1 MTAAPTAREP
11 RVLERRELAARI
23 GLLAAPGLPQWRALE
38 LLQRHGS
45 GLAAYDALAGECG
58 RELAA
63 AARSDAV
70 RRRVRRALR
79 AIRQT
84 GMYVIGHDDPAYPEQ
99 LLQRLGRAAP
109 PLLFGFGSLDL
120 LDVPAVAVVGCRRAT
135 EYGLD
140 MAEQVGSGLARADA
154 CVVSGLARGIDAAAH
169 TAALDAGGPSI
180 AVLGCGADVY
190 YPRENTALQDRMAEE
205 GLVLAEQL
213 PGEAPRKHQ
222 FPHRNRIIAALSRIV
237 VVVEAGERSGALTTG
252 SHAAD
257 QGLDVV
263 CVTNAIHMPNMQGIL
278 RLLREGAH
286 AYTGVHDLLLKAQ
299 LLRLG
304 DPLPAGLATAA
315 AAQSADDPAPAGA
328 LNGRVWAMLKAQP
341 LQVDTLSRLS
351 GLPVRRLLA
360 VLLELELDGCV
371 RQLPGQWFVRL
382 HKRRRRAA

>member
-1 MTAAPTAREP
+1 VNAQTVREP
-11 RVLERRELAARI
+11 RGLEGRELAARI

-38 LLQRHGS
+38 LLQQHGS
-45 GLAAYDALAGECG
+45 GLAAYDALASECG
-58 RELAA
+58 RDLAA

-70 RRRVRRALR
+70 RRRVKRALR
-79 AIRQT
+79 AIRET
-84 GMYVIGHDDPAYPEQ
+84 GMFVIGHDDPVYPEQ

-109 PLLFGFGSLDL
+109 PLLFGVGSLDL

-140 MAEQVGSGLARADA
+140 MAEQIGSGVARAGA

-180 AVLGCGADVY
+180 AVLGCGVDVY
-190 YPRENTALQDRMAEE
+190 YPRENVALQDRMADDA
-205 GLVLAEQL
+205 LVLSEQL
-213 PGEAPRKHQ
+213 PGEPPRKHQ
-222 FPHRNRIIAALSRIV
+222 FPHRNRIIAGLSRIV

-263 CVTNAIHMPNMQGIL
+263 CVTNAVHMPNMQGIL
-278 RLLREGAH
+278 ALLREGAH
-286 AYTGVHDLLLKAQ
+286 AYTGVHDLLLRAQ

-304 DPLPAGLATAA
+304 EPVPVGPGTEEAA
-315 AAQSADDPAPAGA
+315 SADDPAPAA
-328 LNGRVWAMLKAQP
+328 LDGRVWAMLKAQP
-341 LQVDTLSRLS
+341 IQVDTLSSLT
-351 GLPVRRLLA
+351 GLPVRQLLA

-371 RQLPGQWFVRL
+371 RQLPGLWFVRVS
-382 HKRRRRAA
+382 KRRRRAA